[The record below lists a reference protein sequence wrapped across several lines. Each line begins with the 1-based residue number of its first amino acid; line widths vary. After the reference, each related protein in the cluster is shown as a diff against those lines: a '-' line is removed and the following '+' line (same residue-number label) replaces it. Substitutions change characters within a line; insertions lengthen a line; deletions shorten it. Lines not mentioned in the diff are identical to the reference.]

1 MKLTQV
7 KAKKIS
13 STNELRSKAE
23 LTGTSKDLIG
33 FIYDIPKDEQIDNKK
48 LTEIFQR
55 EGLICKAQIVR
66 DESKR
71 FYSARVKF
79 ETIIHLQVA
88 T

>member
-66 DESKR
+66 DESKP

-79 ETIIHLQVA
+79 ETIIHL
-88 T
+88 